1 MISSAIGFAVLFTL
15 IFLRVPLAISLAVV
29 GFGGF
34 GFLVGWTPAL
44 SLVGTLSVQSTLA
57 YSLSVIPLF
66 VLMGNILTNARLSE
80 ELYAAANAL
89 VGHFRGGLAMATIV
103 ACGGFGAICGSSL
116 ATAATMAKVAMPSMR
131 RYGYDD
137 RLATASIAAGGTL
150 GILIPPSVI
159 MIIYGVMTE
168 THIGKLFAAGIVP
181 GLIGILFYM
190 VAVGY
195 VVRRHPTWGP
205 AAERISWRGRLRA
218 LLQVWGVALIFLIVM
233 GGMYG
238 GIFTST
244 EAAAVGAFSAF
255 ILSLARRSLTWA
267 SFKKIIVESLL
278 TSGMLF
284 AVLIGG
290 MLFTE
295 FVNYTGVHDGFS
307 AWISSLDVPPLVVMT
322 VLILIYLV
330 LGCILDSISMILLT
344 VPLFHPV
351 VMGLGY
357 DSVWFG
363 VLLVVVVEIG
373 LLTPPIGSN
382 VFVLK
387 SVLPDV
393 KTSTIFTGV
402 IPFFTIDILRIVL
415 LLLFPP
421 ITLFLPNLLF

>member
-1 MISSAIGFAVLFTL
+1 MISAAIGFAVLFAL
-15 IFLRVPLAISLAVV
+15 IFLRVPLAIALAVV

-34 GFLVGWTPAL
+34 GFLVGWMPAL

-80 ELYAAANAL
+80 ELYAAANAF

-181 GLIGILFYM
+181 GLLGVLFYM
-190 VAVGY
+190 AAVRL
-195 VVRRHPTWGP
+195 VVRRHPSWGP
-205 AAERISWRGRLRA
+205 AGQRIPWRGRLRA

-244 EAAAVGAFSAF
+244 EAAAVGAFSALV
-255 ILSLARRSLTWA
+255 LSLARRSLSWA

-307 AWISSLDVPPLVVMT
+307 AWIGSLDVPPLVIMA

-330 LGCILDSISMILLT
+330 LGSILDSISMILLT

-351 VMGLGY
+351 VMNLGY

-363 VLLVVVVEIG
+363 ILLVVVVEIG

-402 IPFFTIDILRIVL
+402 VPFFAI
-415 LLLFPP
+415 
-421 ITLFLPNLLF
+421 

>member
-1 MISSAIGFAVLFTL
+1 VISAAIGFAILFTL

-80 ELYAAANAL
+80 ELYAAANAF

-181 GLIGILFYM
+181 GIIGILFYM
-190 VAVGY
+190 AAVGW

-244 EAAAVGAFSAF
+244 EAAAVGAFSALV
-255 ILSLARRSLTWA
+255 LSLARRSLTWA
-267 SFKKIIVESLL
+267 SLKKIIVESLL

-307 AWISSLDVPPLVVMT
+307 AWIGSLDVPPLVIMT

-351 VMGLGY
+351 VMNLGY

-393 KTSTIFTGV
+393 KTSTIFSGV
-402 IPFFTIDILRIVL
+402 IPFFAIDILRIAI
-415 LLLFPP
+415 LLLFPA

>member
-1 MISSAIGFAVLFTL
+1 MISAAIGFAVLFAL

-29 GFGGF
+29 GFAGF
-34 GFLVGWTPAL
+34 GFLVGWMPAL

-80 ELYAAANAL
+80 ELYAAANAF

-181 GLIGILFYM
+181 GLLGVLFYM
-190 VAVGY
+190 AAVSW
-195 VVRRHPTWGP
+195 VVRRHPDWGP
-205 AAERISWRGRLRA
+205 AAERISWRGRFRA

-244 EAAAVGAFSAF
+244 EAAAVGAFSALV
-255 ILSLARRSLTWA
+255 LSLARRSLTWA

-307 AWISSLDVPPLVVMT
+307 AWIASLDVPPLVIMT

-351 VMGLGY
+351 VMNLGY

-382 VFVLK
+382 IFVLK

-393 KTSTIFTGV
+393 KTSTIFAGV
-402 IPFFTIDILRIVL
+402 IPFFSIDILRIAI
-415 LLLFPP
+415 LLLFPA